1 MLTFSPLGHNVWT
14 VQKTFAII
22 LLLFAVGST
31 GCNRNRVSAS
41 SIEGQIGHAIEQR
54 CPKTSECSIRLRDV
68 TSFEWDKMFYFD
80 YEKRPADREQ
90 IVGLQLDTEEFRRQL
105 VFVRGGRMVR
115 NDLLP
120 TDIEKPIENEIVFEV
135 GEQADWITCDNE
147 ARFTATR
154 GDNGSGI
161 VFFQLKST
169 SDHCR

>member
-1 MLTFSPLGHNVWT
+1 MH
-14 VQKTFAII
+14 KTFAII

-54 CPKTSECSIRLRDV
+54 CPKTSDCLIRLRDV

-80 YEKRPADREQ
+80 YEVRPAGREQ
-90 IVGLQLDTEEFRRQL
+90 VVGVPLETAEFRRQL
-105 VFVRGGRMVR
+105 VFLRGGRIVR

-120 TDIEKPIENEIVFEV
+120 TDIERAIENEIDFQLGNQPKE
-135 GEQADWITCDNE
+135 DWITCDSE
-147 ARFTATR
+147 AQFTVMR
-154 GDNGSGI
+154 GDGGTGNGI
-161 VFFQLKST
+161 VFFQLKSM